1 MKITHSAKIMKP
13 LLMLNTMVYVTT
25 NTGIYQNID
34 RNRDATNGLYKKCVS
49 LLCDYPS
56 LGSEQKES
64 IGLCFL
70 EGKLI
75 AISSL
80 NTSSSSLEFEK
91 KFLNRDDC
99 EGGIRV

>member
-13 LLMLNTMVYVTT
+13 HHMLNTMVYVTT
-25 NTGIYQNID
+25 KTGIGQTSD

-49 LLCDYPS
+49 FLCDYPS
-56 LGSEQKES
+56 FGSEQKES

-75 AISSL
+75 AIRSI
-80 NTSSSSLEFEK
+80 NIRKSSLETGRELSK
-91 KFLNRDDC
+91 S
-99 EGGIRV
+99 